1 MANTKKLADANLSDP
16 TVGVVLLVIVVL
28 PRTVSVCY
36 VFIACYI
43 SLCTGLSLDCQ
54 NIALSGTVII
64 NDG

>member
-1 MANTKKLADANLSDP
+1 MANTKKLTDANLSDP
-16 TVGVVLLVIVVL
+16 AVGVLLVIVVL

-36 VFIACYI
+36 VFVTCYI
-43 SLCTGLSLDCQ
+43 SFCTGLSLVTCQ